1 MRSYSTDTQSTI
13 FDIGKK
19 YHWNVTDQLLDIE
32 PVFGRKM
39 PVWKRSIDIAFAVT
53 GIIFLFPFL
62 LLIALL
68 IKIVSPGPIFFKQE
82 RVGFGGKIFTM
93 FKLRTMAHNTD
104 TTIHKEYLA
113 SLINADENDNG
124 TGSTRVMKKIE
135 NDSRVVPFGK
145 ILRSS
150 GFDELPQLINV
161 LLGDMSLIGPRPPI
175 PYEVDQYKNWFSDR
189 FDIVPG
195 LTGLWQVSGKNNLT
209 FHEMIRLDI
218 QYIRNHS
225 FWLDLKILL
234 LTPVAI
240 INIIK
245 DSYRK

>member
-1 MRSYSTDTQSTI
+1 
-13 FDIGKK
+13 
-19 YHWNVTDQLLDIE
+19 
-32 PVFGRKM
+32 
-39 PVWKRSIDIAFAVT
+39 
-53 GIIFLFPFL
+53 
-62 LLIALL
+62 
-68 IKIVSPGPIFFKQE
+68 
-82 RVGFGGKIFTM
+82 M

-104 TTIHKEYLA
+104 TTIHKKYLA
-113 SLINADENDNG
+113 SLINADANDHG
-124 TGSTRVMKKIE
+124 SGSTKVMKKIE

-150 GFDELPQLINV
+150 GIDELPQLINV

-209 FHEMIRLDI
+209 FYEMIRLDI
-218 QYIRNHS
+218 QYIRNQS